1 MDERRFLRLLFARV
15 SRPWVTMG
23 LLALNT
29 LIFALMVLR
38 GANPLHVEG
47 VRLVAAGAL
56 YGPLTLDGQPWRLFT
71 AFFLH
76 GGILHLAFN
85 MFALWQAGGLVERLF
100 GHGRYLG
107 IYLGAGLAG
116 SVMSLWWRP
125 AVLSVGASGAIFGV
139 YGALLG
145 FMLVERAAMPRD
157 LMRELRTS
165 ALGFIGFSLFAGFVM
180 TAVDNAA
187 HIGGL
192 LGGLA
197 LGAALAHPLDQRF
210 TPGFFL
216 RATMGVVA
224 AGLVAAGLWWQVEGR
239 TAGQR
244 EAATQA
250 RAELR
255 GLAFA
260 DRDLTRRGNQVF
272 QQFLRSEMPPEQ
284 AAQTIER
291 ELLPAWQSVIMALS
305 ATAVRDPALR
315 PWLDYAQARRNALQ
329 ALARA
334 IATGD
339 EVWLQRALRW
349 QQQADALA
357 RAPADVPG
365 KEKDAAQ
372 GKGADDAR

>member
-29 LIFALMVLR
+29 LVFALLVLR
-38 GANPLHVEG
+38 GANPLHLES

-56 YGPLTLDGQPWRLFT
+56 YGPLALDGQPWRLFT

-100 GHGRYLG
+100 GHGRYLA

-116 SVMSLWWRP
+116 SVLSVCWRP
-125 AVLSVGASGAIFGV
+125 SVLSVGASGAIFGV

-197 LGAALAHPLDQRF
+197 LGAALAHPLDQRYSF
-210 TPGFFL
+210 GFFV
-216 RATMGVVA
+216 RASLGVVA
-224 AGLVAAGLWWQVEGR
+224 TALIAAGLWTHVEGR

-244 EAATQA
+244 EAAAQA

-260 DRDLTRRGNQVF
+260 DQDLTRRGNAVF
-272 QQFLRSEMPPEQ
+272 QAFLRGELPPEQ
-284 AAQTIER
+284 ASQAIER
-291 ELLPAWQSVIMALS
+291 ELLPAWQAVITALS
-305 ATAVRDPALR
+305 TTAARDPALR
-315 PWLDYAQARRNALQ
+315 PWLAYAQARRSALQ
-329 ALARA
+329 DLARA

-339 EVWLQRALRW
+339 EVWLERALQW
-349 QQQADALA
+349 QQRADALA
-357 RAPADVPG
+357 RVPAQVPAQSANQG
-365 KEKDAAQ
+365 SAQ
-372 GKGADDAR
+372 GR